1 MNRLGKEKYQT
12 STMTSILAKKKKDQH
27 QKKEIQKK
35 NPPDCKLCMVLCFL
49 EKETSRSTLEAECP

>member
-12 STMTSILAKKKKDQH
+12 STMTSILAKK
-27 QKKEIQKK
+27 KKEIQKK